1 MREEEEPDVEDE
13 EADKDDLMS
22 ELLLDIYCNE
32 YCFSFLDMKSTF
44 LHCSLCFMIFKEY
57 SEFP

>member
-13 EADKDDLMS
+13 EADKDDLIS
-22 ELLLDIYCNE
+22 ELLLDIFCKE

-44 LHCSLCFMIFKEY
+44 LHCSLCFMIF
-57 SEFP
+57 

>member
-44 LHCSLCFMIFKEY
+44 LHCSLCFMIF
-57 SEFP
+57 